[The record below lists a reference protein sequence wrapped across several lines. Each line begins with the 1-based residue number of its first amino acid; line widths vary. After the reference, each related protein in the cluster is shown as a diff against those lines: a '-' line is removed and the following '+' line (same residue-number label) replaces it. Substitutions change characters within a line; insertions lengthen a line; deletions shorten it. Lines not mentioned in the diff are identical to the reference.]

1 MTGLEWHAEEF
12 RQCLVVNRQLLQ
24 ALEQVRYYHRY
35 VSSQLKLVL
44 YKIMGR
50 ITKVLMQCN
59 VTRYKMDFFPLC
71 FSDCTLFL

>member
-12 RQCLVVNRQLLQ
+12 RQCLVVNRELLQ

-50 ITKVLMQCN
+50 ITKVLMQCH
-59 VTRYKMDFFPLC
+59 
-71 FSDCTLFL
+71 